1 MEIGIFKW
9 YNPFV
14 MNIEQYILVF
24 LVTTFAGMY
33 GLIFGGGSFLT
44 LPTLFLLGVDPK
56 IAIATNQLGAIG
68 QMLTGTWVFVKNK
81 KIYKDVV
88 GWVAPAFLVGTLIG
102 VFVLIQID
110 GELIKKIVSI
120 AIIFFAGLTL
130 LKNPEKMPL
139 SEVGKEKKVLGLF
152 FAMML
157 GIYSMVITAATGTM
171 LTFVLMYLFGL
182 KFKRAIENRQPIV
195 LIGVTIATSILWL
208 KGYVDPLLAIP
219 LFTGRAF
226 GAYIGANI
234 VLHTRSHFLRIIFSI
249 VIIGL
254 ALKTL
259 LY

>member
-1 MEIGIFKW
+1 MS
-9 YNPFV
+9 
-14 MNIEQYILVF
+14 IEQYILVF

-44 LPTLFLLGVDPK
+44 LPTLFLMGVDPK

-68 QMLTGTWVFVKNK
+68 QMITGSWVFIKNK
-81 KIYKDVV
+81 KIYKDVIF
-88 GWVAPAFLVGTLIG
+88 WVAPAFLVGTLIG

-110 GELIKKIVSI
+110 GELIKRIVSI
-120 AIIFFAGLTL
+120 MIIFFALLTL
-130 LKNPEKMPL
+130 FKNPEKLPL
-139 SEVGKEKKVLGLF
+139 NEVKKEKKILGLF
-152 FAMML
+152 FAVML

-182 KFKRAIENRQPIV
+182 KFKRAIENRQPIA
-195 LIGVTIATSILWL
+195 LIGVAIATSILWV

-219 LFTGRAF
+219 LFTGRAL

-234 VLHTRSHFLRIIFSI
+234 VLHARSHFLRIAFSI

-254 ALKTL
+254 AFKTL
-259 LY
+259 FF

>member
-1 MEIGIFKW
+1 MEIQ
-9 YNPFV
+9 
-14 MNIEQYILVF
+14 QYILVF

-44 LPTLFLLGVDPK
+44 LPTLFLMGVDPK

-68 QMLTGTWVFVKNK
+68 QMLTGSWIFIK
-81 KIYKDVV
+81 KKKVYKDIVT
-88 GWVAPAFLVGTLIG
+88 WAAPAFLVGTLIG

-110 GELIKKIVSI
+110 GELIKKAVSI
-120 AIIFFAGLTL
+120 MIIFFAGLTL
-130 LKNPEKMPL
+130 FKNPEKLPL
-139 SEVGKEKKVLGLF
+139 SEVKNEKKILGVF
-152 FAMML
+152 FVILL
-157 GIYSMVITAATGTM
+157 GVYSMVITASTGTM

-182 KFKRAIENRQPIV
+182 KFKRAIENRQPIA
-195 LIGVTIATSILWL
+195 LIGVSIATAILWI

-234 VLHTRSHFLRIIFSI
+234 VLHARSHFLRVAFSI

-259 LY
+259 FF